1 MAIPRVRGECGEERG
16 QVDGNRQQ
24 DMRALVLL
32 NSMSPGY
39 AEGRELILPHLD
51 HLGVPCELLDLA
63 STPLPPDV
71 ADYALIFIA
80 HRALDPRG
88 SRLGRTGRGAL
99 LAAVKAGSGLVSFDP
114 LLPSPEEIGLGRPDR
129 VSRVEVKDPLQ
140 RAEAVEFAPKPHFIT
155 GRHARGE
162 VLPLVGPLA
171 KIPRMAATQS
181 RAVDGKNGTTL
192 LRVAGAPLLS
202 VRRYGDGRVVLW
214 ATARWL
220 RTDVLGPM
228 AGLDDVLWRSLVWAA
243 RKPFAMRGLPP
254 LVTMRVDDVAGRGGL
269 WGQSP
274 LYWAC
279 VANRYG
285 FKPWLGLFIYN
296 LTETAVDQVRELIGR
311 GQATAF
317 PHALGRPPRA
327 GEDPLHYYPHALSSR
342 ASSYDEF
349 IFFDHER
356 RRPWSD
362 VEAVRGLTAVDEWYA
377 AHAPLPISAYAIAH
391 WYEMGSNVI
400 SHVQDRFGAQFIAMI
415 NDVDRPLMGR
425 ERWLRSGPFRRYE
438 RPGGCF
444 PDRSRRS
451 GRPVYYADFVNLAG
465 YRFFNCVTE
474 IRDDAGYEWK
484 PDNDM
489 GGTIGRGVR
498 QLRRALDSMALAV
511 LFTHETDHIHKIQ
524 PDVWA
529 TEIAGVAAGIA
540 GYDPIYVTSDD
551 AVRYVRATRTS
562 HLRACHYDPTTG
574 QVIASVVGHSD
585 VLTHFHLFGEV
596 GDEMTV
602 TLVEIP
608 PHAGDTIIQH
618 QIRRT

>member
-1 MAIPRVRGECGEERG
+1 M
-16 QVDGNRQQ
+16 DSNRYQ

-32 NSMSPGY
+32 NSTSAAY
-39 AEGRELILPHLD
+39 SEGLQLILPHLD
-51 HLGVPCELLDLA
+51 HLGVPCKLLDLA
-63 STPLPPDV
+63 HETLPADV
-71 ADYALIFIA
+71 ADHALIVIA
-80 HRALDPRG
+80 HRQLDPQG
-88 SRLGRTGRGAL
+88 SRLGRVGRQRL
-99 LAAVKAGSGLVSFDP
+99 LAALKSGIGLVSFDP
-114 LLPSPEEIGLGRPDR
+114 ALPSAAELGLESAPRRRGGEASTIEVAEQPHYITERHAAGESLSLAGPLPKLLPLASAG
-129 VSRVEVKDPLQ
+129 
-140 RAEAVEFAPKPHFIT
+140 
-155 GRHARGE
+155 GE
-162 VLPLVGPLA
+162 VLL
-171 KIPRMAATQS
+171 
-181 RAVDGKNGTTL
+181 RAS
-192 LRVAGAPLLS
+192 GAPLLS
-202 VRRYGDGRVVLW
+202 AARYGDGRVVQW

-220 RTDVLGPM
+220 RTDVLGPI

-274 LYWAC
+274 LYWAYE
-279 VANRYG
+279 ASRQG

-296 LTETAVDQVRELIGR
+296 LTETAVHQVRDLSGH
-311 GQATAF
+311 GQATSF
-317 PHALGRPPRA
+317 PHAFGRPSRA
-327 GEDPLHYYPHALSSR
+327 GEDPLYYYYPYALSPR

-362 VEAVRGLTAVDEWYA
+362 DEALRGLAAVDEWYA
-377 AHAPLPISAYAIAH
+377 AHAPLPISRYAVAH
-391 WYEMGSNVI
+391 WYEIGSNVI

-415 NDVDRPLMGR
+415 NDVDRPFVGR
-425 ERWLRSGPFRRYE
+425 ERWLKVGPFRRYE

-451 GRPVYYADFVNLAG
+451 GRPVYYADFVNLAD
-465 YRFFNCVTE
+465 RQFFDCVTE

-484 PDNDM
+484 PDNDVA
-489 GGTIGRGVR
+489 GTVARGVR

-524 PDVWA
+524 PDRWA
-529 TEIAGVAAGIA
+529 AAIAGVVAGIA
-540 GYDPIYVTSDD
+540 SYDPIYATLDE

-562 HLRACHYDPTTG
+562 RLQTCRYDPATG

-596 GDEMTV
+596 GDEMAV
-602 TLVEIP
+602 TLVGIP
-608 PHAGDTIIQH
+608 PHEGEILIHHRT
-618 QIRRT
+618 RRV